1 MYARRRHPTRVL
13 DILFEAVGHTAC
25 IFKHRYNPMSQT
37 HFLERIHDNVD
48 NVVVNTSSA
57 CNAKLATTP
66 SDLGVVLTWRART
79 KYNERVFWQ
88 QG

>member
-1 MYARRRHPTRVL
+1 MR
-13 DILFEAVGHTAC
+13 
-25 IFKHRYNPMSQT
+25 QT

-57 CNAKLATTP
+57 SNAKLATTP
-66 SDLGVVLTWRART
+66 SDLGVVLTRRART
-79 KYNERVFWQ
+79 KDNERVFGQ